1 MPPEQETTAE
11 EQPSG
16 RARAPPGRAAILFYR
31 AVGVAAVGLAIAGV
45 ALPILPT
52 TPFLLVALWAFARGA
67 PGWADRLR
75 AHRRFGA
82 MIRDWEERGAIPRRA
97 KVLAVVTMAASL
109 GILAATTSSLLLL
122 GAVAAIMAG
131 AATFVLTRPSG

>member
-1 MPPEQETTAE
+1 M
-11 EQPSG
+11 
-16 RARAPPGRAAILFYR
+16 
-31 AVGVAAVGLAIAGV
+31 AAVGLAVAGV

-75 AHRRFGA
+75 ADRRFGP

-97 KVLAVVTMAASL
+97 KVLAVLTMAASL
-109 GILAATTSSLLLL
+109 GVLAATHTSLLLL